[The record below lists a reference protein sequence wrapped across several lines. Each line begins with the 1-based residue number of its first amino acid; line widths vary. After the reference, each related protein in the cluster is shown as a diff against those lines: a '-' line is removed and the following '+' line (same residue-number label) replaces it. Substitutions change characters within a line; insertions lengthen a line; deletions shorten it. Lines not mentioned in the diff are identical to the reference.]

1 MTKSIIVAG
10 GRGYVGQELLPLVH
24 NHPDLEIKAVSSRM
38 LTGEPIQ
45 KHVHKFTGDLKFAA
59 LAPQQLANLEADL
72 ALLALPNGESTRY
85 VDALAQADNPM
96 KLVDLSADHRL
107 NPAWQYGLVE
117 HRADA
122 LRHQNRIA
130 NPGCYATGMQ
140 IGIKPFLPFLNGVP
154 SCFGVS
160 GFSSAGTTPSD
171 KNDPEVLYENILPY
185 QLADHLHEQE
195 ASHHLGTAVRL
206 MPHVAFFF
214 RGILLTLNLP
224 VKEKIPS
231 LAAYHLARDFYRDHE
246 AIVVQDTAPSV
257 RDNVSK
263 HQVHVLSL
271 IHI

>member
-1 MTKSIIVAG
+1 MTKSIIVVG

-59 LAPQQLANLEADL
+59 LSPQQMANLEADL

-85 VDALAQADNPM
+85 VDALAQAANPM

-140 IGIKPFLPFLNGVP
+140 IGIKPFCLFSTACPRAL
-154 SCFGVS
+154 
-160 GFSSAGTTPSD
+160 GFRGS
-171 KNDPEVLYENILPY
+171 
-185 QLADHLHEQE
+185 
-195 ASHHLGTAVRL
+195 AVRA
-206 MPHVAFFF
+206 PP
-214 RGILLTLNLP
+214 RRTRTILRFCTKIFCPTSSPTTSTSKKP
-224 VKEKIPS
+224 VITWGPQS
-231 LAAYHLARDFYRDHE
+231 G
-246 AIVVQDTAPSV
+246 
-257 RDNVSK
+257 
-263 HQVHVLSL
+263 
-271 IHI
+271 